1 MPYHQSLTEKKQG
14 EGNPPVQPHT
24 RDRPRM
30 CASWR
35 HIEFQM

>member
-1 MPYHQSLTEKKQG
+1 MPYHQSLTEKKR
-14 EGNPPVQPHT
+14 EGIPPVQPHT
-24 RDRPRM
+24 QDRPRM